1 MAPTSIPLSP
11 FLGRLLLSGNE
22 YQLTV
27 ISKSKMSI
35 AGRNHQ
41 SPQRRA
47 DMLEAWNTLTLKLQ
61 EQSLKLSFGSV
72 TKDHLEEFEFSP

>member
-1 MAPTSIPLSP
+1 MAPTSVPLSP

-22 YQLTV
+22 YKLTV
-27 ISKSKMSI
+27 ITKSKMNI

-47 DMLEAWNTLTLKLQ
+47 DMLEALNTLTLKLQ
-61 EQSLKLSFGSV
+61 EQILKLSFGSV
-72 TKDHLEEFEFSP
+72 TKDNLQISLGRI